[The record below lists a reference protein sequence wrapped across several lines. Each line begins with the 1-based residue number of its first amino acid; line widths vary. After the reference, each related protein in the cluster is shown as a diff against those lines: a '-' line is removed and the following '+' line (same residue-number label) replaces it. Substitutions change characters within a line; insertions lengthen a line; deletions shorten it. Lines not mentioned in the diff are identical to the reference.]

1 MDRLQGMEL
10 FSAAARLGSFSE
22 AARKVGLSPASVSR
36 IIGDLESHLRV
47 QLFNRTSRSLALTEA
62 GETYLQ
68 RIEPLLDGLRG
79 ADAAVGAFQQ
89 RPTGRLRVHSRLM
102 FGNRVVAPLIP
113 AFQSANPD
121 VQVELLLA
129 ERPADLA
136 QYDMQMDIE
145 IRIGSSPVPAMQSEL
160 ILPTEPILVA
170 SPAYLANAKPLA
182 VPTDLTRHHCL
193 TYIIGTE
200 EPVWR
205 FARDGI
211 LEEVGIRSRTATNSG
226 EVLRMLALAGHGI
239 ALPYDYTVQADL
251 DSGRLHRLL
260 PQLAVTNATFQYSRG
275 IYAVFRHTD
284 YIPAKIRAFID
295 FFSANRV
302 RAQLCTVETP

>member
-121 VQVELLLA
+121 VQFIENVDIGAEHANRAIDSLNKGGQVEA
-129 ERPADLA
+129 ETD
-136 QYDMQMDIE
+136 
-145 IRIGSSPVPAMQSEL
+145 GSGVVFKS
-160 ILPTEPILVA
+160 
-170 SPAYLANAKPLA
+170 
-182 VPTDLTRHHCL
+182 
-193 TYIIGTE
+193 G
-200 EPVWR
+200 
-205 FARDGI
+205 
-211 LEEVGIRSRTATNSG
+211 RSR
-226 EVLRMLALAGHGI
+226 LRL
-239 ALPYDYTVQADL
+239 
-251 DSGRLHRLL
+251 
-260 PQLAVTNATFQYSRG
+260 
-275 IYAVFRHTD
+275 
-284 YIPAKIRAFID
+284 PAKIGQMRP
-295 FFSANRV
+295 
-302 RAQLCTVETP
+302 T